1 MICMPM
7 NNPKSAV
14 DLLDK
19 HKPHQLVRVGQLAEG
34 DVLVGAGE
42 DGLAEAERAA
52 DDEDDVAFA
61 GGAEFVDLIGEFDRV
76 VLFAL
81 DRHREDVALFRDFG
95 EDFFALLVLDHFHL
109 FVAQVFRRLFVG
121 DLDDLQLAVAAEP
134 LRVLGDAFLQVLFL
148 QFADRDD
155 FYVHDCSLLF
165 LLTFYPMGTYLFS
178 QPSFSLIFLI
188 K

>member
-1 MICMPM
+1 MD
-7 NNPKSAV
+7 NPESSV
-14 DLLDK
+14 NLFDK
-19 HKPHQLVRVGQLAEG
+19 HKPHELVRVGEFAEG

-61 GGAEFVDLIGEFDRV
+61 GGAEFVDFIGELYGI
-76 VLFAL
+76 VLLAL
-81 DRHREDVALFRDFG
+81 DGHREDVALFRDFG
-95 EDFFALLVLDHFHL
+95 EYFFALLVLDHFHFL
-109 FVAQVFRRLFVG
+109 VAQVLGRLFVT

-148 QFADRDD
+148 QFADGDD